1 MCGISGFYKKEKISK
16 VVLDK
21 FQNDAEVIQHKRG
34 PDFFGSYVNERGN
47 LAFFHNRL
55 SLVDL
60 SSKGNQPME
69 KHGFVISF
77 NGEIYNF
84 RQIKKELES
93 FGYKFNSTTD
103 TEVILSAYHRWGTK
117 SFDKFNGAYAF
128 ALYDTAKD
136 IILLV
141 RDKVGEKP
149 LYYFFDQSKNE
160 LVFASNVQL
169 LLTLKKDIKLNQ
181 NRILSDLIFNFWSD
195 KSETHF
201 SSIKTLYPGT
211 YLKYGNSEKELE
223 IINYWDILPREVT
236 VREEDAFEKINSL
249 LEDAINI
256 RVQLDTKIASIL
268 SGGIDSSL
276 MSVIG
281 QKYLSYLLDCYT
293 LKKKGYDDE
302 DIISASRISKEKE
315 WKHHQVEVRPEDL
328 SIKNASYITK
338 AMEEP
343 ILDQVYI
350 YINRNYEE
358 AHKNGF
364 KAVLNGQG
372 ADEVFLGY
380 LDYYPFLRNQKN
392 YESYG
397 AFRDFW
403 YDQFDLK
410 EFINKNLVFA
420 SIEENLLKNFK
431 PYQTKDN
438 LNSVLRFGAKTH
450 LPALLLQEDKQ
461 SLNWSVE
468 CRTVYTDYRL
478 VEYLSGIPSH
488 LKYAD
493 GREKYLLRKVAK
505 KYLPD
510 YIINRRKLGFPN
522 LPDGRDLLVTE
533 LIEKGYLK
541 KSELIS
547 KMFSPKIFDNIEKL
561 PFPIRWKLCSIAVFE
576 REFIN

>member
-1 MCGISGFYKKEKISK
+1 MCGISGFYKKEKISP
-16 VVLDK
+16 VVLNK
-21 FQNDAEVIQHKRG
+21 FKNDSETIQHKRG
-34 PDFFGSYVNERGN
+34 PDFFGSYVNKTDNIG
-47 LAFFHNRL
+47 LFHNRL

-84 RQIKKELES
+84 RQIRKELES
-93 FGYKFNSTTD
+93 LGYEFNSATD

-128 ALYDTAKD
+128 ALYDMAKD
-136 IILLV
+136 IVFLV
-141 RDKVGEKP
+141 RDKIGEKP
-149 LYYFFDQSKNE
+149 LYYLFDQSKEE
-160 LVFASNVQL
+160 LVFASNIQL
-169 LLTLKKDIKLNQ
+169 LLTIKKNVKLNK
-181 NRILSDLIFNFWSD
+181 NRIISDLVFNFWSD

-201 SSIKTLYPGT
+201 SGINILSPGT
-211 YLKYGNSEKELE
+211 YLEHGKSVKVVS
-223 IINYWDILPREVT
+223 YWDILPTEVT
-236 VREEDAFEKINSL
+236 IREEDALEKINAI
-249 LEDAINI
+249 LEDAINM

-276 MSVIG
+276 MSVIA
-281 QKYLSYLLDCYT
+281 QKYLNYSLDCYT

-302 DIISASRISKEKE
+302 DIISASRISKERK
-315 WKHHQVEVRPEDL
+315 WNHHQVEVRPEDL
-328 SIKNASYITK
+328 GIKNASYITD

-358 AHKNGF
+358 AHKDGF

-372 ADEVFLGY
+372 ADEIFLGY
-380 LDYYPFLRNQKN
+380 LDYYPFLRNSSN
-392 YESYG
+392 YDSYES
-397 AFRDFW
+397 FRNFW
-403 YDQFDLK
+403 YEQFSLK
-410 EFINKNLVFA
+410 GFINKDSVFA
-420 SIEENLLKNFK
+420 SIDENLSKNFK
-431 PYQTKDN
+431 PYQTKDY
-438 LNSVLRFGAKTH
+438 LNSVLRFGTKTH

-478 VEYLSGIPSH
+478 VEYLSGIPSQ

-493 GREKYLLRKVAK
+493 GREKYLLRKIAK

-510 YIINRRKLGFPN
+510 YIINRKKLGFPN

-533 LIEKGYLK
+533 LIKKGYLK

-561 PFPIRWKLCSIAVFE
+561 PFSIRWKLCSIAVFE
-576 REFIN
+576 SVLA